1 MDFRQTRFRFPLM
14 GSMRKSVSCYRFLLA
29 FALALTL
36 TAADTL
42 LVLNKEGNLAIV
54 DPATGQVVGRVPTGE
69 GPHEV
74 TVSADGK
81 LAFVGNYG
89 AQTPGNTL
97 SVIDLVA
104 QKELHRVDLGPLR
117 RPHGMFYAGGKVY
130 FTAEINKL
138 VARYDPAT
146 NQIDWLLGTGQ
157 NSTHMVLL
165 NKDMT
170 QIYTANIGSDSISVF
185 ERGSNP
191 MNWTQTVI
199 PVGKGP
205 EAIDMSPDGKQI
217 WTAHSRDGGVS
228 IIDIASKKVVQTLD
242 LHTKRSNRLKFTP
255 DGKLVLI
262 SDLEAG
268 ELVVLDVPT
277 RKETKRLKLGRNP
290 EGIQIAP
297 NGAHAYVAVNGD
309 NKVAIIDLKTLEVSG
324 HISPGTG
331 PDGMAWAE
339 RK

>member
-1 MDFRQTRFRFPLM
+1 MKPLILTTL
-14 GSMRKSVSCYRFLLA
+14 VF
-29 FALALTL
+29 ALTL
-36 TAADTL
+36 SAAETPKSAL

-54 DPATGQVVGRVPTGE
+54 DPTSGQVVGRVPTGE

-74 TVSADGK
+74 TASTDGR
-81 LAFVGNYG
+81 LAFVSNYG
-89 AQTPGNTL
+89 AGTTL

-117 RPHGMFYAGGKVY
+117 RPHGVFYAGGKLY
-130 FTAEINKL
+130 FTAEVNKL
-138 VARYDPAT
+138 VARYDPAA

-157 NSTHMVLL
+157 NSTHMVLV
-165 NKDMT
+165 NKDLS
-170 QIYTANIGSDSISVF
+170 QIFTANIGSDSISVL

-191 MNWTQTVI
+191 QNWTQTVI

-228 IIDIASKKVVQTLD
+228 IIDIASKKVIQTLD
-242 LHTKRSNRLKFTP
+242 VHTKRSNRLKFTP

-262 SDLEAG
+262 SDLDAG
-268 ELVVLDVPT
+268 ELVILDVAT
-277 RKETKRLKLGRNP
+277 RKEAKRMKLGRSP
-290 EGIQIAP
+290 EGILIAP
-297 NGAHAYVAVNGD
+297 DGLRAYVAVNAD
-309 NKVAIIDLKTLEVSG
+309 NKIAVVDLKTLDVTGQITTGS
-324 HISPGTG
+324 G

-339 RK
+339 RQ

>member
-1 MDFRQTRFRFPLM
+1 MTAACTA
-14 GSMRKSVSCYRFLLA
+14 VV
-29 FALALTL
+29 FAVTL
-36 TAADTL
+36 VAADTPSSAL

-54 DPATGQVVGRVPTGE
+54 DPASGQVVGRVPTGE

-74 TVSADGK
+74 TTSTDGK

-89 AQTPGNTL
+89 AQIPGSTL

-117 RPHGMFYAGGKVY
+117 RPHGIFYAGGKVY
-130 FTAEINKL
+130 FTAEMNKL

-157 NSTHMVLL
+157 NTTHMVLL

-170 QIYTANIGSDSISVF
+170 QIFTANIGSDSISVL

-191 MNWTQTVI
+191 LNWNQTVI

-228 IIDIASKKVVQTLD
+228 IIDIASKKVTQTLD

-255 DGKLVLI
+255 DGKLVLV

-268 ELVVLDVPT
+268 ELVVLDAAS
-277 RKETKRLKLGRNP
+277 RKEMKRMKLGRNP
-290 EGIQIAP
+290 EGILIAP
-297 NGAHAYVAVNGD
+297 DGTRAYVAVNGD
-309 NKVAIIDLKTLEVSG
+309 NKVAVIDLKTLEVTG
-324 HISPGTG
+324 HITTGTG